1 MGTFLDDEKQIPE
14 ANWQALLAC
23 AARGIQI
30 VPATGRTV
38 RGIPDRIR
46 TLPGVRYAITTNGAV
61 VADLKEDRIISTCRI
76 PVDTALRVVRGIPD
90 RIRTLPGVRYAITT
104 NGAVVADLKEDRI
117 ISTCRIPVDTAL
129 RVLEMARDSGDDIM
143 YDAYMDGIGCTTQY
157 FYDHAERYAV
167 SAGVAALIRKTRRV
181 VPDNIRYVK
190 EMGKEIDKIN
200 MFFTDMEARKRMRV
214 SLGQIPGILVTS
226 SIPNNLEINAAG
238 ADKGSALLRLAEF
251 LGIGR
256 EETMAFGDGEND
268 LSMLRAAGLGV
279 AMENGEE
286 QVKQAADFVTV
297 SNNDAG
303 VASAIRKF
311 VLE

>member
-1 MGTFLDDEKQIPE
+1 MKIRLIATDMDGTFLDDEKQIPE

-46 TLPGVRYAITTNGAV
+46 TLPGVH
-61 VADLKEDRIISTCRI
+61 
-76 PVDTALRVVRGIPD
+76 
-90 RIRTLPGVRYAITT
+90 YAITT

-214 SLGQIPGILVTS
+214 SLRQIPGILVTS

-256 EETMAFGDGEND
+256 EETMAFGDQLND
-268 LSMLRAAGLGV
+268 IEMLNQAYYSFAVANAREEVRKAARFQADSNVRGGVLKILKGL
-279 AMENGEE
+279 
-286 QVKQAADFVTV
+286 
-297 SNNDAG
+297 
-303 VASAIRKF
+303 
-311 VLE
+311 L

>member
-1 MGTFLDDEKQIPE
+1 MKIRLIATDMDGTFLDDEKQIPE

-30 VPATGRTV
+30 VPATGRT
-38 RGIPDRIR
+38 
-46 TLPGVRYAITTNGAV
+46 
-61 VADLKEDRIISTCRI
+61 
-76 PVDTALRVVRGIPD
+76 VRGIPD

-256 EETMAFGDGEND
+256 EETMAFGDQLND
-268 LSMLRAAGLGV
+268 IEMLNQAYYSFAVANAREEVRKAARFQADSNVRGGVLKILKGL
-279 AMENGEE
+279 
-286 QVKQAADFVTV
+286 
-297 SNNDAG
+297 
-303 VASAIRKF
+303 
-311 VLE
+311 L

>member
-1 MGTFLDDEKQIPE
+1 MDGTFLDDEKQIPE

-30 VPATGRTV
+30 VPATGRT
-38 RGIPDRIR
+38 
-46 TLPGVRYAITTNGAV
+46 
-61 VADLKEDRIISTCRI
+61 
-76 PVDTALRVVRGIPD
+76 VRGIPD

-226 SIPNNLEINAAG
+226 SIPTTWRSTRQARIKGALFSDWRNFSVSAG
-238 ADKGSALLRLAEF
+238 
-251 LGIGR
+251 

-268 LSMLRAAGLGV
+268 LSMLRAAGLGLPWK
-279 AMENGEE
+279 MER
-286 QVKQAADFVTV
+286 
-297 SNNDAG
+297 S
-303 VASAIRKF
+303 R
-311 VLE
+311 

>member
-1 MGTFLDDEKQIPE
+1 MKIGLIATDMDGTFLDDEKQIPE

-38 RGIPDRIR
+38 QGIPDRIR
-46 TLPGVRYAITTNGAV
+46 TLPGVH
-61 VADLKEDRIISTCRI
+61 
-76 PVDTALRVVRGIPD
+76 
-90 RIRTLPGVRYAITT
+90 YAITT

-200 MFFTDMEARKRMRV
+200 MFLRTWKPERGCVFP
-214 SLGQIPGILVTS
+214 LGRFR
-226 SIPNNLEINAAG
+226 
-238 ADKGSALLRLAEF
+238 GSW
-251 LGIGR
+251 
-256 EETMAFGDGEND
+256 
-268 LSMLRAAGLGV
+268 
-279 AMENGEE
+279 
-286 QVKQAADFVTV
+286 
-297 SNNDAG
+297 
-303 VASAIRKF
+303 
-311 VLE
+311 

>member
-1 MGTFLDDEKQIPE
+1 MKIRLIATDMDGTFLDDEKQIPE

-30 VPATGRTV
+30 VPATGRT
-38 RGIPDRIR
+38 
-46 TLPGVRYAITTNGAV
+46 
-61 VADLKEDRIISTCRI
+61 
-76 PVDTALRVVRGIPD
+76 VRGIPD

-214 SLGQIPGILVTS
+214 SLGQIPRYPITWRSMRQARIKGALFSDWRNFSVS
-226 SIPNNLEINAAG
+226 AG
-238 ADKGSALLRLAEF
+238 RRPWP
-251 LGIGR
+251 LGTEKMICPCSGQPVW
-256 EETMAFGDGEND
+256 
-268 LSMLRAAGLGV
+268 GLPWK
-279 AMENGEE
+279 MER
-286 QVKQAADFVTV
+286 
-297 SNNDAG
+297 S
-303 VASAIRKF
+303 R
-311 VLE
+311 

>member
-1 MGTFLDDEKQIPE
+1 MKIRLIATDMDGTFLDDEKQIPE

-76 PVDTALRVVRGIPD
+76 PVDTALRV
-90 RIRTLPGVRYAITT
+90 
-104 NGAVVADLKEDRI
+104 
-117 ISTCRIPVDTAL
+117 
-129 RVLEMARDSGDDIM
+129 LEMARDSGADLM

-268 LSMLRAAGLGV
+268 LSMLRASGLGV

>member
-1 MGTFLDDEKQIPE
+1 MKIRLIATDMDGTFLDDEKQIPE

-38 RGIPDRIR
+38 W
-46 TLPGVRYAITTNGAV
+46 
-61 VADLKEDRIISTCRI
+61 
-76 PVDTALRVVRGIPD
+76 GIPD

-256 EETMAFGDGEND
+256 EETMAFGDQLND
-268 LSMLRAAGLGV
+268 IEMLNQAYYSFAVANAREEVRKAARFQADSNVRGGVLKILKGL
-279 AMENGEE
+279 
-286 QVKQAADFVTV
+286 
-297 SNNDAG
+297 
-303 VASAIRKF
+303 
-311 VLE
+311 L

>member
-1 MGTFLDDEKQIPE
+1 MKIRLIATDMDGTFLDDEKRIPE
-14 ANWQALLAC
+14 ENWQALLDC

-38 RGIPDRIR
+38 RGIPDEIR

-76 PVDTALRVVRGIPD
+76 PADTAV
-90 RIRTLPGVRYAITT
+90 
-104 NGAVVADLKEDRI
+104 
-117 ISTCRIPVDTAL
+117 

-143 YDAYMDGIGCTTQY
+143 YDAYIDGIGYTTQD
-157 FYDHAERYAV
+157 FYDHAEKYAV
-167 SAGVAALIRKTRRV
+167 SAGVAALIRKTRQV
-181 VPDNIRYVK
+181 VPDHIRYVK
-190 EMGKEIDKIN
+190 EMGRGIDKIN
-200 MFFTDMEARKRMRV
+200 MFFADMEARMRMRAA
-214 SLGQIPGILVTS
+214 LDRIPELLVTS
-226 SIPNNLEINAAG
+226 SLPNNLEINAAG

-251 LGIGR
+251 LGISR

-279 AMENGEE
+279 AMENGEGL
-286 QVKQAADFVTV
+286 VKAAADFVTG

-303 VASAIRKF
+303 VASAVRKF
-311 VLE
+311 VLK